1 MIRTRSSSPRGWAS
15 SHEISPT
22 LCSTS
27 SCAMN
32 ASTSAWGRPACTDGN
47 RKDDKSV
54 AIAVN
59 GPRVVNDMEM
69 SILAA
74 IDSVGLA
81 FSFEEYVAPHLAS
94 GALVRV
100 LEDWCPPFAGFF
112 LYNPSRRQQPAALS
126 ALIDARRFSDARK

>member
-1 MIRTRSSSPRGWAS
+1 MHQHLHGV
-15 SHEISPT
+15 
-22 LCSTS
+22 
-27 SCAMN
+27 
-32 ASTSAWGRPACTDGN
+32 GRRVPMGI

-81 FSFEEYVAPHLAS
+81 FSFEELRRAAPREWRTRERAR
-94 GALVRV
+94 GLVPTIR
-100 LEDWCPPFAGFF
+100 GF
-112 LYNPSRRQQPAALS
+112 LLV
-126 ALIDARRFSDARK
+126 